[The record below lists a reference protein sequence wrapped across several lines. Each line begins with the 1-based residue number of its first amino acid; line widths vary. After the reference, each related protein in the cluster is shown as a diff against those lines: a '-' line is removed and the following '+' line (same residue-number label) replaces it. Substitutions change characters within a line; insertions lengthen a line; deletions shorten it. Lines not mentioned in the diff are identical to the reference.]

1 MEKGSQQCGLFFCG
15 KHIVIEEMNACRA
28 NLFQEKYHQKAPVI
42 LNLFQDNR
50 RQSRVILKQV
60 QDDEETVILI

>member
-1 MEKGSQQCGLFFCG
+1 MRALFRG
-15 KHIVIEEMNACRA
+15 KHIVIEVMKACRA
-28 NLFQEKYHQKAPVI
+28 YLFQEKYHQKAPVI

-50 RQSRVILKQV
+50 RQSRVILKQI